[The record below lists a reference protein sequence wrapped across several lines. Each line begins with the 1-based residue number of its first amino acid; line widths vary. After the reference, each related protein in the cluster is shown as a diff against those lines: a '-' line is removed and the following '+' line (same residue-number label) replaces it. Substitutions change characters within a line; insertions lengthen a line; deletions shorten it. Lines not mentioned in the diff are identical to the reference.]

1 MKRTSLRKL
10 TLAVVGCAF
19 LSTQAIAQS
28 AEFAAPKRIKAGDK
42 FMGQG
47 RMYPSPVFHDV
58 DGDGLKDVVI
68 GDLIGKVTV
77 ALQIPGEAIAFGR
90 EEPMLRSD
98 GKPLKFHNW

>member
-19 LSTQAIAQS
+19 LSTQAMAQS

-47 RMYPSPVFHDV
+47 GCTRHRCSMTSTA
-58 DGDGLKDVVI
+58 
-68 GDLIGKVTV
+68 TV
-77 ALQIPGEAIAFGR
+77 
-90 EEPMLRSD
+90 
-98 GKPLKFHNW
+98 